1 MGKTS
6 SGDDLASVSERKMY
20 MYIHVYT
27 VHVRLYLYNLE
38 HSYSEYCNLIGQ
50 GVVYKSHINHETWLI
65 SARGTY
71 KPRRPSPHVQCPY
84 IATT

>member
-1 MGKTS
+1 
-6 SGDDLASVSERKMY
+6 MY
-20 MYIHVYT
+20 
-27 VHVRLYLYNLE
+27 LE
-38 HSYSEYCNLIGQ
+38 HSYAEYCNLIGQ

-71 KPRRPSPHVQCPY
+71 KPRRPSPHVRCPY

>member
-1 MGKTS
+1 MCLQEASLKGCTLQLVIQHCT
-6 SGDDLASVSERKMY
+6 LAVLATNLLSMY
-20 MYIHVYT
+20 MY
-27 VHVRLYLYNLE
+27 LE

>member
-1 MGKTS
+1 MLKVEPLLNIQPRST
-6 SGDDLASVSERKMY
+6 AQ
-20 MYIHVYT
+20 IHST
-27 VHVRLYLYNLE
+27 LLEQCSLE
-38 HSYSEYCNLIGQ
+38 HSYAEYCNLIGQ

-84 IATT
+84 IATI

>member
-1 MGKTS
+1 MFAHHVGPL
-6 SGDDLASVSERKMY
+6 SGADSEADMCSVC
-20 MYIHVYT
+20 VY
-27 VHVRLYLYNLE
+27 VHLE
-38 HSYSEYCNLIGQ
+38 HSYVEYCILMGQ
-50 GVVYKSHINHETWLI
+50 GVVYKSHINHETWPI